1 MASTDRRRFLE
12 VVLASGAAAL
22 CTAAVAPP
30 IAFVV
35 ASARR
40 GPHGERWIRTVPLS
54 RLHDGVPSRVKI
66 VADERDA
73 WKLEKDAE
81 LGSVWLVRVGEGVR
95 AYSVVCPH
103 LGCSINVASQGKG
116 FECPCHDSS
125 FDESGK
131 RESGPSPRDM
141 DALEAR
147 VTGGVVEVD
156 FRRFKQGTA
165 ERVEI
170 G

>member
-1 MASTDRRRFLE
+1 MKSTDRRKFLT
-12 VVLASGAAAL
+12 VVLGSGAAAL
-22 CTAAVAPP
+22 CTAALAPP

-40 GPHGERWIRTVPLS
+40 GARGEHWLRTIALD
-54 RLHDGVPSRVKI
+54 RLRDGEPARVKI

-73 WKLEKDAE
+73 WKLEKNAE
-81 LGSVWLVRVGEGVR
+81 LGSVWLVRIGDGVR

-103 LGCSINVASQGKG
+103 LGCSINVASDHKG

-125 FDESGK
+125 FDAAGK
-131 RESGPSPRDM
+131 NS
-141 DALEAR
+141 R
-147 VTGGVVEVD
+147 VLRRATWTHSETRVEGGVVEID
-156 FRRFKQGTA
+156 FRKFKQGTA
-165 ERVEI
+165 DRVEI